1 MADEESVFGLNDA
14 TNNENS
20 QGQTYQKSSFWCCWR
35 KGNRVSQEAD
45 SLSIKVGGENHDKKT
60 KASET
65 NRIKSTK
72 YTVFTF
78 LPLNLIEQ
86 FRRIAN
92 FYFLCMTVISI
103 VIDSPVSPLTSLVP
117 LVFVISVTAAKQGY
131 ENYLRY
137 RADNMVN
144 YSLVTVLRAG
154 VEMDIRCQDIRQ
166 GDIVR
171 TARDCDMPCDM
182 VLLKS
187 SDENGRC
194 YVTTANLDG
203 ETNLKTMVVPKGLP
217 NLSEDKLHTLGRI
230 ECELPR
236 TDLYT
241 FNGRIELAEV
251 HHRHEITSLDGPGP
265 EHHVL
270 PLMAENL
277 LLRGSR
283 VKNTEWAIGCAVYI
297 GQNTKLALNSKMT
310 SNKMS
315 SSEGY
320 INKYLVFFLVLLIA
334 IVTVSFFMKRYND
347 RYHQEHN
354 FYLGEYL
361 ATYRVSQFLQ
371 DFFSFLIL
379 FNYLIPI
386 SLYVTIEMAKFL
398 GGFYLEWDH
407 ELFDEETD
415 QPCIVNT
422 SDINEE
428 LGQVS
433 LLFSD
438 KTGTLTKNVM
448 IFQQC
453 SINGRKYTQ
462 KGRRLQETGR
472 SYALKINECSRH
484 VYNFFEALAVCHT
497 VQVAGDYTNEVD
509 DPEADQGETED
520 DEDQNVV
527 EPNNNRAV
535 RNFSLISEELESS
548 VANESTLDV
557 TGLVQLKNLGPRSR
571 APVAIPS
578 LCDINSNDDVQGS
591 RSSPRPLS
599 ASQLREPRSNENV
612 AVRPASETVIR
623 RPSNSVFAGLPD
635 NRIHPI
641 SLQIPPFRR
650 SPSNASSNRSSRPQS
665 LVESIHSD
673 VEEPGLRNGST
684 NLFQNGSNGQLNA
697 SLQSMEL
704 KRAISAYEEKS
715 EMDRPVKTHRR
726 TQSHIPPGMNN
737 NKNNGILALDR
748 GSVRLRR
755 NRSSIRSTAR
765 EFYAAPS
772 YTTASL
778 LDRQESVMKHEEVV
792 SFIRKMDYQASSP
805 DEKALVEACARMGLV
820 FVGDDADVLHIK
832 LRESCVKRNVKS
844 VYGEVPK
851 EEVVK
856 YTRLGVLEFTSD
868 RKRMSVIVRDAQGQV
883 WLYTKGAESHV
894 LPLCTRTASG
904 LIISTQRHINEF
916 AKQGLRTLAVAR
928 RKLTQIEFAN
938 FRNELIQANNS
949 LTDRVTK
956 VEECQRKI
964 ETGLELLGATA
975 VEDAL
980 QDDVRDTLESLRKA
994 GIKVWVLT
1002 GDKVETALNIAL
1014 SCGHI
1019 PDNAYRY
1026 FVTDCTTMDQV
1037 QRHFDVFSF
1046 EMFRA
1051 PEREYALLIDGASLA
1066 IALKDL
1072 KEVFR
1077 DVSIKCRAVLCCR
1090 LSPLQKCEVVQLMK
1104 TVDSSPVTAAIGDG
1118 ANDVSMIQEA
1128 HVGLGIV
1135 GKEGRQA
1142 ARCADYAFAKFC
1154 MVKKLLLVHGHYF
1167 STRLAI
1173 LVLYFFYKN
1182 LIFMGIQFF
1191 FQIHSMFSSQ
1201 SVYDSVFLTLYNV
1214 FYTSLPVLLLS
1225 LTEKPYKEETL
1236 MKEPSLYQKVAGN
1249 KQYAWK
1255 YFLGWMFLAV
1265 YHSSIVYVF
1274 CWVIWG
1280 NNPAIYAWW
1289 PSTANFACFGTIM
1302 IHNVVVLA
1310 NLKLLLE
1317 AIYRSYIFIATILL
1331 SIFGFMG
1338 TTFIYNL
1345 FNLIFVPL
1353 SRLASC
1359 VTSVDPL
1366 PSTHSVNRPHHNNS
1380 LGFTSS
1386 NYDGDML
1393 QVYNNLLS
1401 SMTFWGLSLL
1411 ILVAAFIPDFTM
1423 FAGRAI
1429 DIKIGHIFPGG
1440 AKYRQT
1446 FFQRRTGNNVEST
1459 YL

>member
-1 MADEESVFGLNDA
+1 MVQLLDDNADADLNEPNVA
-14 TNNENS
+14 
-20 QGQTYQKSSFWCCWR
+20 QGETYRSSFWCWG

-45 SLSIKVGGENHDKKT
+45 SLSIKVGGENHDKKP
-60 KASET
+60 KAHET

-72 YTVFTF
+72 YTLLTF
-78 LPLNLIEQ
+78 LPLNLAEQ
-86 FRRIAN
+86 FRRVAN
-92 FYFLCMTVISI
+92 FYFLCMTIISI
-103 VIDSPVSPLTSLVP
+103 VIDSPVSPLTSLAP
-117 LVFVISVTAAKQGY
+117 LVFVIAVTATKQGY

-144 YSLVTVLRAG
+144 YSLVTVFRSGTEL
-154 VEMDIRCQDIRQ
+154 DIRCQDIRH

-171 TARDCDMPCDM
+171 TSRDCDIPCDL

-187 SDENGRC
+187 SDENRKC

-203 ETNLKTMVVPKGLP
+203 ETNLKTMSVPKGVPDVPL
-217 NLSEDKLHTLGRI
+217 DKLHTLGRI
-230 ECELPR
+230 ECELPK
-236 TDLYT
+236 TDLYS

-251 HHRHEITSLDGPGP
+251 HQRSSELTSIDGGGID
-265 EHHVL
+265 HSVL

-283 VKNTEWAIGCAVYI
+283 LRNTEWAIGCAVYI
-297 GQNTKLALNSKMT
+297 GQKTKLALNSKMT
-310 SNKMS
+310 NVKMS
-315 SSEGY
+315 SSESY
-320 INKYLVFFLVLLIA
+320 INKFLVFFLVLLVA
-334 IVTVSFFMKRYND
+334 IVMVSFFMKRDTD
-347 RYHQEHN
+347 RNQRQHN
-354 FYLGEYL
+354 QYLGEYL
-361 ATYRVSQFLQ
+361 ATYQVSQFLQ

-407 ELFDEETD
+407 ELYDEETD

-453 SINGRKYTQ
+453 SINGKMYSQ
-462 KGRRLQETGR
+462 EGRRLQEVGR
-472 SYALKINECSRH
+472 NHALKINQCSRQ

-497 VQVAGDYTNEVD
+497 VQVAGDYTNEKD
-509 DPEADQGETED
+509 DPEADKDTE
-520 DEDQNVV
+520 EDQDQLE
-527 EPNNNRAV
+527 EPNNNRTG
-535 RNFSLISEELESS
+535 RIFSHISEEIEASLPVEQLSDETDFIQLRLLPARTRSPIAPVESAPS
-548 VANESTLDV
+548 NY
-557 TGLVQLKNLGPRSR
+557 QLK
-571 APVAIPS
+571 APVQGELLRTADSLRPS
-578 LCDINSNDDVQGS
+578 
-591 RSSPRPLS
+591 
-599 ASQLREPRSNENV
+599 
-612 AVRPASETVIR
+612 SETINR
-623 RPSNSVFAGLPD
+623 RSGGSIFSPGD
-635 NRIHPI
+635 NRVHPI

-650 SPSNASSNRSSRPQS
+650 SPSSASNRSSRPQS
-665 LVESIHSD
+665 LVESTSTSGEHT
-673 VEEPGLRNGST
+673 EQRNC
-684 NLFQNGSNGQLNA
+684 FQNGSSGHLNS

-715 EMDRPVKTHRR
+715 ELDKPLKTHRR
-726 TQSHIPPGMNN
+726 TQSHIPPGMA
-737 NKNNGILALDR
+737 NKPDR
-748 GSVRLRR
+748 DFRLGRGDVMLRR
-755 NRSSIRSTAR
+755 NRSSVRSTR
-765 EFYAAPS
+765 EYYAAPS
-772 YTTASL
+772 YTEASL
-778 LDRQESVMKHEEVV
+778 LERQESVVKQKEVL

-805 DEKALVEACARMGLV
+805 DEKALVEACAMMGLV
-820 FVGDDADVLHIK
+820 YVGDDAEVINIK

-844 VYGEVPK
+844 VYGEAPK
-851 EEVVK
+851 EELVR
-856 YTRLGVLEFTSD
+856 YQRLGVLEFTSD
-868 RKRMSVIVRDAQGQV
+868 RKRMSVIVRDVQSQI

-894 LPLCTRTASG
+894 LPLCTRTPSG

-928 RKLTQIEFAN
+928 RRLTQLEYSN
-938 FRNELIQANNS
+938 YRNELIHAANS
-949 LTDRVTK
+949 LTDRLSK

-980 QDDVRDTLESLRKA
+980 QDDIRDTLESLRKA
-994 GIKVWVLT
+994 GVKVWVLT

-1019 PDNAYRY
+1019 PESAFRY
-1026 FVTDCTTMDQV
+1026 FVTECTTTEQV
-1037 QRHFDVFSF
+1037 QQHFDVFSF

-1051 PEREYALLIDGASLA
+1051 PEREYALLIDGSSLA
-1066 IALKDL
+1066 IALRDM

-1104 TVDSSPVTAAIGDG
+1104 TVDSAPVTAAIGDG

-1128 HVGLGIV
+1128 HVGVGIV

-1142 ARCADYAFAKFC
+1142 ARCADYALAKFC
-1154 MVKKLLLVHGHYF
+1154 MIKKLLLVHGHFF
-1167 STRLAI
+1167 STRLAV

-1182 LIFMGIQFF
+1182 MIFMGIQFY

-1201 SVYDSVFLTLYNV
+1201 SVYDSVFLMLYNV
-1214 FYTSLPVLLLS
+1214 LYTSLPVLVLA
-1225 LTEKPYKEETL
+1225 LTEKPYTEEVL
-1236 MKEPSLYQKVAGN
+1236 MKEPSLYQRVAGN

-1255 YFLGWMFLAV
+1255 YFIGWMLLAV
-1265 YHSSIVYVF
+1265 YHSLIIYFF
-1274 CWVIWG
+1274 CWTIWG
-1280 NNPAIYAWW
+1280 NNSAIYAWW

-1317 AIYRSYIFIATILL
+1317 AIYRSYAFIATIML

-1345 FNLIFVPL
+1345 LNV
-1353 SRLASC
+1353 S
-1359 VTSVDPL
+1359 
-1366 PSTHSVNRPHHNNS
+1366 
-1380 LGFTSS
+1380 
-1386 NYDGDML
+1386 YDGDML

-1401 SMTFWGLSLL
+1401 SMTFWLLCLL
-1411 ILVAAFIPDFTM
+1411 ILVAAFIPDFTL
-1423 FAGRAI
+1423 FAGRSLGV
-1429 DIKIGHIFPGG
+1429 KIGHIFPGG
-1440 AKYRQT
+1440 AKYRKAL
-1446 FFQRRTGNNVEST
+1446 FQRRNRGVTST

>member
-1 MADEESVFGLNDA
+1 METPNEEDVGLSGQLNQ
-14 TNNENS
+14 
-20 QGQTYQKSSFWCCWR
+20 QGQTYRRSFWCWGQ
-35 KGNRVSQEAD
+35 GNRVSQEAD
-45 SLSIKVGGENHDKKT
+45 SLSIKVGGENHDKKP
-60 KASET
+60 KAHET

-72 YTVFTF
+72 YTLLTF
-78 LPLNLIEQ
+78 LPLNLAEQ

-92 FYFLCMTVISI
+92 FYFLCMTIISI

-117 LVFVISVTAAKQGY
+117 LVFVIAVTATKQGY

-144 YSLVTVLRAG
+144 YSLVTVIRAG
-154 VEMDIRCQDIRQ
+154 IEMDIRCQDIRQ

-171 TARDCDMPCDM
+171 TARDCDLPCDL

-187 SDENGRC
+187 SDENGKC
-194 YVTTANLDG
+194 FVTTANLDG
-203 ETNLKTMVVPKGLP
+203 ETNLKTMSVPKGIP
-217 NLSEDKLHTLGRI
+217 VVSADKLHTLGRI
-230 ECELPR
+230 ECELPK

-241 FNGRIELAEV
+241 FNGRIELAEQY
-251 HHRHEITSLDGPGP
+251 HRHQEITCVDGAATD
-265 EHHVL
+265 HHVL

-283 VKNTEWAIGCAVYI
+283 VKNTEWALGCAVYI

-320 INKYLVFFLVLLIA
+320 VNKYLVFFLVLLVS
-334 IVTVSFFMKRYND
+334 IVTISFFMKRYND
-347 RYHQEHN
+347 RFHTGHN
-354 FYLGEYL
+354 FYLGEFSQRYKV
-361 ATYRVSQFLQ
+361 AQFLQ

-398 GGFYLEWDH
+398 GGFYLEWDL
-407 ELFDEETD
+407 ELYDEETD

-433 LLFSD
+433 ILFSD
-438 KTGTLTKNVM
+438 KTGTLTKNIM

-453 SINGRKYTQ
+453 SINGKMYSQ
-462 KGRRLQETGR
+462 QGRRLKEVGR
-472 SYALKINECSRH
+472 NYALKINECSRH

-497 VQVAGDYTNEVD
+497 VQVVGDYTNEAD
-509 DPEADQGETED
+509 DPEAGAETEGE
-520 DEDQNVV
+520 DEPAE
-527 EPNNNRAV
+527 EPNNNRTA
-535 RNFSLISEELESS
+535 RNFSLITEESEASLPNDSI
-548 VANESTLDV
+548 LDEPDFI
-557 TGLVQLKNLGPRSR
+557 QLKTLPPRSR
-571 APVAIPS
+571 APVVAPIQEASPETKKGDLLNPLLHNQQRMS
-578 LCDINSNDDVQGS
+578 FTELPIN
-591 RSSPRPLS
+591 
-599 ASQLREPRSNENV
+599 QLRDPNDTD
-612 AVRPASETVIR
+612 ATPRPASETVIR
-623 RPSNSVFAGLPD
+623 RSGSIFGASD
-635 NRIHPI
+635 NRVHPI

-650 SPSNASSNRSSRPQS
+650 SPSNASQRSSRPHS
-665 LVESIHSD
+665 LVESTTS
-673 VEEPGLRNGST
+673 EEHPELSREGS
-684 NLFQNGSNGQLNA
+684 LFQNGSNGALHHGA
-697 SLQSMEL
+697 SMQSMEL

-715 EMDRPVKTHRR
+715 ETDRPVKTHRR
-726 TQSHIPPGMNN
+726 TQSHIPPGMQ
-737 NKNNGILALDR
+737 NKPNGVMGLDR
-748 GSVRLRR
+748 DSVRLRR

-765 EFYAAPS
+765 EYYAAPS
-772 YTTASL
+772 YTASSL
-778 LDRQESVMKHEEVV
+778 VERQESVMKQEEVI

-820 FVGDDADVLHIK
+820 YVGDEAEVLSIK

-844 VYGEVPK
+844 VYGEIPK

-856 YTRLGVLEFTSD
+856 YQRLGVLEFTSD
-868 RKRMSVIVRDAQGQV
+868 RKRMSVIVRDAQGQI

-894 LPLCTRTASG
+894 LPLCTRTSSG
-904 LIISTQRHINEF
+904 LVISTQRHINEF

-928 RKLTQIEFAN
+928 RRLTQLEYNN
-938 FRNELIQANNS
+938 FSNELIRANNS
-949 LTDRVTK
+949 LTDRATK

-1002 GDKVETALNIAL
+1002 GDKVETALNIAH

-1019 PDNAYRY
+1019 PEDAFRY
-1026 FVTDCTTMDQV
+1026 FITECTTVDQV
-1037 QRHFDVFSF
+1037 QQHFDVFSF
-1046 EMFRA
+1046 EMYRN
-1051 PEREYALLIDGASLA
+1051 PTREFALLIDGASLA
-1066 IALKDL
+1066 IALQHL

-1104 TVDSSPVTAAIGDG
+1104 TVESNPVTAAIGDG

-1214 FYTSLPVLLLS
+1214 LYTSLPVLVMS

-1236 MKEPSLYQKVAGN
+1236 MKNPSLYQRVAGN

-1255 YFLGWMFLAV
+1255 YFIGWMMLAV
-1265 YHSSIVYVF
+1265 YHSTIVYTF
-1274 CWVIWG
+1274 CWAIWG

-1289 PSTANFACFGTIM
+1289 PSTVNFACFGTIM

-1317 AIYRSYIFIATILL
+1317 AIYKSYIFIATILL

-1345 FNLIFVPL
+1345 FN
-1353 SRLASC
+1353 
-1359 VTSVDPL
+1359 VT
-1366 PSTHSVNRPHHNNS
+1366 
-1380 LGFTSS
+1380 
-1386 NYDGDML
+1386 YDGDML
-1393 QVYNNLLS
+1393 HVYNNLLS
-1401 SMTFWGLSLL
+1401 SMTFWVLSLL

-1440 AKYRQT
+1440 AKYRSA
-1446 FFQRRTGNNVEST
+1446 FFQRRNRDVVEST
-1459 YL
+1459 DL

>member
-1 MADEESVFGLNDA
+1 MDRSSLTEGDELGLNELQA
-14 TNNENS
+14 PV
-20 QGQTYQKSSFWCCWR
+20 QGETYRRSFWCWG

-45 SLSIKVGGENHDKKT
+45 SLSIKVGGENHDKKP
-60 KASET
+60 KRHET

-72 YTVFTF
+72 YTLLTF
-78 LPLNLIEQ
+78 LPLNLAEQ
-86 FRRIAN
+86 FRRVAN
-92 FYFLCMTVISI
+92 FYFLCMTIISI
-103 VIDSPVSPLTSLVP
+103 VIDSPVSPLTSLIP

-137 RADNMVN
+137 RADNVVN
-144 YSLVTVLRAG
+144 YSLVTVVRNG
-154 VEMDIRCQDIRQ
+154 VEADIRSQDIRQ
-166 GDIVR
+166 GDIVL
-171 TARDCDMPCDM
+171 TARDCDIPCDL

-187 SDENGRC
+187 SDESGKC
-194 YVTTANLDG
+194 FVTTANLDG
-203 ETNLKTMVVPKGLP
+203 ETNLKTMSVPKGIPDLP
-217 NLSEDKLHTLGRI
+217 VDKLHTLGRI
-230 ECELPR
+230 ECELPK

-241 FNGRIELAEV
+241 FNGRIELAEM
-251 HHRHEITSLDGPGP
+251 HHQQHDVTVIDGV
-265 EHHVL
+265 ETEFHVL

-283 VKNTEWAIGCAVYI
+283 LKNTEWAIGCAVYT

-315 SSEGY
+315 SSEGF
-320 INKYLVFFLVLLIA
+320 INRYLVFFLVLLVA

-347 RYHQEHN
+347 RYHDEHN
-354 FYLGEYL
+354 RYLGEHL
-361 ATYRVSQFLQ
+361 QTYQVSQFLQ
-371 DFFSFLIL
+371 DFFSSLIL

-398 GGFYLEWDH
+398 GGFYLEWD
-407 ELFDEETD
+407 FDMYDEETD

-438 KTGTLTKNVM
+438 KTGTLTKNIM

-453 SINGRKYTQ
+453 SINGKMYGQ
-462 KGRRLQETGR
+462 KGRRLQEVGR
-472 SYALKINECSRH
+472 TYALKINECSRH

-497 VQVAGDYTNEVD
+497 VQVAGDYTNEAD
-509 DPEADQGETED
+509 DPEADKDDSEEGEHQE
-520 DEDQNVV
+520 
-527 EPNNNRAV
+527 EPNNNRSV
-535 RNFSLISEELESS
+535 RNFSHISEEIENSLNSR
-548 VANESTLDV
+548 STLDETDFIQLKHLAPRNRSPVVAV
-557 TGLVQLKNLGPRSR
+557 TGTHEETEFRPTSDPIVRRSG
-571 APVAIPS
+571 S
-578 LCDINSNDDVQGS
+578 LFTGQ
-591 RSSPRPLS
+591 
-599 ASQLREPRSNENV
+599 
-612 AVRPASETVIR
+612 
-623 RPSNSVFAGLPD
+623 D
-635 NRIHPI
+635 NRIHPA
-641 SLQIPPFRR
+641 SLQIPPFGR
-650 SPSNASSNRSSRPQS
+650 SISNSSSRRSSRPQS
-665 LVESIHSD
+665 LVESVTSD
-673 VEEPGLRNGST
+673 ERVDGASVL
-684 NLFQNGSNGQLNA
+684 QNASNGHLNS

-704 KRAISAYEEKS
+704 KRAVSAYEEKS
-715 EMDRPVKTHRR
+715 VTDGVIKTHRR
-726 TQSHIPPGMNN
+726 TQSHIPPGMTNRAA
-737 NKNNGILALDR
+737 NGAIGTGR
-748 GSVRLRR
+748 GSIALRR
-755 NRSSIRSTAR
+755 DRPSIRSTAR
-765 EFYAAPS
+765 EYYAAPS
-772 YTTASL
+772 YTEASL
-778 LDRQESVMKHEEVV
+778 VERQQSVMKQQEVL

-805 DEKALVEACARMGLV
+805 DEKALVEACAKMGLV
-820 FVGDDADVLHIK
+820 FVGDDSEVLSIK

-851 EEVVK
+851 EDLVK
-856 YTRLGVLEFTSD
+856 YQRLGVLEFTSD
-868 RKRMSVIVRDAQGQV
+868 RKRMSVIVRDSQGQI

-894 LPLCTRTASG
+894 LPLCTKTSSA
-904 LIISTQRHINEF
+904 LVASTQKHINEF

-928 RKLTQIEFAN
+928 RRLTQLEFAN
-938 FRNELIQANNS
+938 YRNELIQAGNS
-949 LTDRVTK
+949 LTDRVAK

-964 ETGLELLGATA
+964 EMGLELLGATA

-994 GIKVWVLT
+994 GVKVWVLT

-1019 PDNAYRY
+1019 PDNAFRY
-1026 FVTDCTTMDQV
+1026 FVTECTTVDEV
-1037 QRHFDVFSF
+1037 QQHFDVFSF

-1051 PEREYALLIDGASLA
+1051 PNREYALLIDGASLA
-1066 IALKDL
+1066 IALEHL

-1104 TVDSSPVTAAIGDG
+1104 TVDSAPVTAAIGDG
-1118 ANDVSMIQEA
+1118 ANDVSMILEA
-1128 HVGLGIV
+1128 HVGIGIV

-1142 ARCADYAFAKFC
+1142 ARCADYALAKFC
-1154 MVKKLLLVHGHYF
+1154 MIKKLFLVHGHFF
-1167 STRLAI
+1167 STRLSI

-1201 SVYDSVFLTLYNV
+1201 SVYDSVFLTLYN
-1214 FYTSLPVLLLS
+1214 FLYTSLPVLVLS
-1225 LTEKPYKEETL
+1225 LTEKPFKEEIL
-1236 MKEPSLYQKVAGN
+1236 MKEPSLYQRVAGN

-1255 YFLGWMFLAV
+1255 YFIGWMFLAL
-1265 YHSSIVYVF
+1265 YHSTVIYVF
-1274 CWVIWG
+1274 CWAIWG

-1289 PSTANFACFGTIM
+1289 PATANFACFGTIA

-1317 AIYRSYIFIATILL
+1317 AIYKSYIFIASIWL

-1345 FNLIFVPL
+1345 FNI
-1353 SRLASC
+1353 
-1359 VTSVDPL
+1359 
-1366 PSTHSVNRPHHNNS
+1366 
-1380 LGFTSS
+1380 

-1401 SMTFWGLSLL
+1401 SMTFWVLSLL
-1411 ILVAAFIPDFTM
+1411 ILVAAFVPDFTM

-1429 DIKIGHIFPGG
+1429 GIKIGHIFPGG
-1440 AKYRQT
+1440 AKYRST
-1446 FFQRRTGNNVEST
+1446 FFQRRNRGVEST

>member
-1 MADEESVFGLNDA
+1 
-14 TNNENS
+14 
-20 QGQTYQKSSFWCCWR
+20 Q
-35 KGNRVSQEAD
+35 GNRVSQEPD
-45 SLSIKVGGENHDKKT
+45 SLSIKVGGENHDKKP
-60 KASET
+60 KRHET

-72 YTVFTF
+72 YTLLTF
-78 LPLNLIEQ
+78 LPLNLAEQ

-92 FYFLCMTVISI
+92 FYFLCMTIISI

-117 LVFVISVTAAKQGY
+117 LVFVISVTATKQAY
-131 ENYLRY
+131 ETYLRY

-144 YSLVTVLRAG
+144 YSLVTVIRNG

-171 TARDCDMPCDM
+171 TSRDCDIPCDL

-187 SDENGRC
+187 SDENGKC
-194 YVTTANLDG
+194 FVTTANLDG
-203 ETNLKTMVVPKGLP
+203 ETNLKTMMVPKGMP
-217 NLSEDKLHTLGRI
+217 DLSEDKLHTLGRI

-241 FNGRIELAEV
+241 FNGRLELTEM
-251 HHRHEITSLDGPGP
+251 TSVDGVGADN
-265 EHHVL
+265 HML

-283 VKNTEWAIGCAVYI
+283 VKNTEWAIGCAVYT
-297 GQNTKLALNSKMT
+297 GQNTKLALNSKMV

-334 IVTVSFFMKRYND
+334 IVVVSFFMKRYND
-347 RYHQEHN
+347 RYNQGHN
-354 FYLGEYL
+354 FYLGEYM

-398 GGFYLEWDH
+398 GGFYLEWDL
-407 ELFDEETD
+407 ELYDEETD

-453 SINGRKYTQ
+453 SINGKKYSQ

-472 SYALKINECSRH
+472 RYALKINECSRH

-497 VQVAGDYTNEVD
+497 VQVAGDYTNEAD
-509 DPEADQGETED
+509 DPEAGDREED
-520 DEDQNVV
+520 SEDEGQSP
-527 EPNNNRAV
+527 EPNNNRPT
-535 RNFSLISEELESS
+535 RNFSNISEEIETVASNMSVKENRYSAEQQWSDEQTSQFRERSGSGSLRPSS
-548 VANESTLDV
+548 DTVV
-557 TGLVQLKNLGPRSR
+557 RRSGNFFADNR
-571 APVAIPS
+571 VH
-578 LCDINSNDDVQGS
+578 
-591 RSSPRPLS
+591 
-599 ASQLREPRSNENV
+599 
-612 AVRPASETVIR
+612 PAS
-623 RPSNSVFAGLPD
+623 L
-635 NRIHPI
+635 H
-641 SLQIPPFRR
+641 IPPFKRT
-650 SPSNASSNRSSRPQS
+650 PSSLSSRSSRPQS
-665 LVESIHSD
+665 LIESPTS
-673 VEEPGLRNGST
+673 EEQLARSGEGS
-684 NLFQNGSNGQLNA
+684 LFQNSSNGHLDGL
-697 SLQSMEL
+697 LQSIEL
-704 KRAISAYEEKS
+704 KRASSAYEEKPVT
-715 EMDRPVKTHRR
+715 EPVVKTHRR
-726 TQSHIPPGMNN
+726 TH
-737 NKNNGILALDR
+737 
-748 GSVRLRR
+748 
-755 NRSSIRSTAR
+755 SIRSTAR
-765 EFYAAPS
+765 ESYAAEL
-772 YTTASL
+772 YTEASL
-778 LDRQESVMKHEEVV
+778 VERQESVMKHEEVLT
-792 SFIRKMDYQASSP
+792 FIQKMDYQASSP
-805 DEKALVEACARMGLV
+805 DEKALVEACAKMGLV

-844 VYGEVPK
+844 VYGEVPR

-856 YTRLGVLEFTSD
+856 YQRLAVLEFTSD
-868 RKRMSVIVRDAQGQV
+868 RKRMSVIIKDAQGQIWV
-883 WLYTKGAESHV
+883 YTKGAESHV
-894 LPLCTRTASG
+894 LPLCTKTSSG
-904 LIISTQRHINEF
+904 LVISTQRHINEF

-928 RKLTQIEFAN
+928 RRLTQVEYSN

-949 LTDRVTK
+949 LTDRVAR

-980 QDDVRDTLESLRKA
+980 QDDIRDTLESLRKA

-1019 PDNAYRY
+1019 PEDAFRY
-1026 FVTDCTTMDQV
+1026 FITDCTTVDQV
-1037 QRHFDVFSF
+1037 QQHFDVFAF

-1051 PEREYALLIDGASLA
+1051 PEREYTLLIDGASLA

-1072 KEVFR
+1072 REVFR
-1077 DVSIKCRAVLCCR
+1077 DLSIKCRAVLCCR

-1104 TVDSSPVTAAIGDG
+1104 TVESNPVTAAIGDG

-1191 FQIHSMFSSQ
+1191 FQVDSMFSSQ
-1201 SVYDSVFLTLYNV
+1201 SVYDSIFLTLYNV
-1214 FYTSLPVLLLS
+1214 LYTSLPIFVLS
-1225 LTEKPYKEETL
+1225 LTEKPYREQTL
-1236 MKEPSLYQKVAGN
+1236 MREPSLYQKVAGN

-1255 YFLGWMFLAV
+1255 YFIGWMFLAL
-1265 YHSSIVYVF
+1265 YHSLVIYLFS
-1274 CWVIWG
+1274 WAIWG
-1280 NNPAIYAWW
+1280 NNPVIYAWF
-1289 PSTANFACFGTIM
+1289 PETVNFACFGTM
-1302 IHNVVVLA
+1302 AIHNVVVVA

-1317 AIYRSYIFIATILL
+1317 AMNKSMIFIASIWL

-1345 FNLIFVPL
+1345 FNL
-1353 SRLASC
+1353 
-1359 VTSVDPL
+1359 
-1366 PSTHSVNRPHHNNS
+1366 
-1380 LGFTSS
+1380 

-1401 SMTFWGLSLL
+1401 SFTFWVLCFL
-1411 ILVAAFIPDFTM
+1411 ILVAALVPDFTV
-1423 FAGRAI
+1423 FAAKAI
-1429 DIKIGHIFPGG
+1429 NIKVGHIFPGG
-1440 AKYRQT
+1440 AKFRNA
-1446 FFQRRTGNNVEST
+1446 FFLRRKRTLEST

>member
-1 MADEESVFGLNDA
+1 MTGPRADDELGLNEL
-14 TNNENS
+14 NEEE
-20 QGQTYQKSSFWCCWR
+20 QIYRKKSSWWCWR
-35 KGNRVSQEAD
+35 KGNRVSQEPD
-45 SLSIKVGGENHDKKT
+45 SLSIKVGGENHDKKP
-60 KASET
+60 KRHET

-72 YTVFTF
+72 YTLLTF
-78 LPLNLIEQ
+78 LPLNLAEQ

-92 FYFLCMTVISI
+92 FYFLCMTIISI

-117 LVFVISVTAAKQGY
+117 LVFVISVTATKQAY
-131 ENYLRY
+131 ETYLRY

-144 YSLVTVLRAG
+144 YSLVTVIRNG
-154 VEMDIRCQDIRQ
+154 VEQDIRCQDIRQ

-171 TARDCDMPCDM
+171 TSRDCDIPCDL

-187 SDENGRC
+187 SDENGKC
-194 YVTTANLDG
+194 FVTTANLDG
-203 ETNLKTMVVPKGLP
+203 ETNLKTMMVPKGMP
-217 NLSEDKLHTLGRI
+217 ELSEDKLHTLGRI

-241 FNGRIELAEV
+241 FNGRLELAEV
-251 HHRHEITSLDGPGP
+251 HQRHEMTSVDGFGADN
-265 EHHVL
+265 HML

-283 VKNTEWAIGCAVYI
+283 VKNTEWAIGCAVYT
-297 GQNTKLALNSKMT
+297 GQNTKLALNSKMV

-315 SSEGY
+315 SSEGF

-334 IVTVSFFMKRYND
+334 IVVVSFFMKRFND
-347 RYHQEHN
+347 RYNKGHN
-354 FYLGEYL
+354 FYLGEYM

-398 GGFYLEWDH
+398 GGFYLEWDL
-407 ELFDEETD
+407 ELYDEETD

-438 KTGTLTKNVM
+438 KTGTLTKNIM
-448 IFQQC
+448 IFQKC
-453 SINGRKYTQ
+453 SINGKMYCQ
-462 KGRRLQETGR
+462 NGRRLQEAGR
-472 SYALKINECSRH
+472 RYALKINECSRH

-497 VQVAGDYTNEVD
+497 VQVAGDYTNEAD
-509 DPEADQGETED
+509 DPEADDREED
-520 DEDQNVV
+520 SEDEDHSP
-527 EPNNNRAV
+527 EPNNNRPT
-535 RNFSLISEELESS
+535 RNFSNISEEVETIASNDS
-548 VANESTLDV
+548 VLDEPDFI
-557 TGLVQLKNLGPRSR
+557 QLKELAPRSR
-571 APVAIPS
+571 APVVVS
-578 LCDINSNDDVQGS
+578 VKNEN
-591 RSSPRPLS
+591 RHS
-599 ASQLREPRSNENV
+599 AEQQQQWSDEQTSQLRERSGSGSLRPSSDTV
-612 AVRPASETVIR
+612 VRRSSNIFVDNRVHPAS
-623 RPSNSVFAGLPD
+623 L
-635 NRIHPI
+635 H
-641 SLQIPPFRR
+641 IPPFRR
-650 SPSNASSNRSSRPQS
+650 TPSSLSSRSSRPQS
-665 LVESIHSD
+665 LIESPTS
-673 VEEPGLRNGST
+673 EEQLARSGEGS
-684 NLFQNGSNGQLNA
+684 LFQNSSNGHLDGL
-697 SLQSMEL
+697 LQSMEL
-704 KRAISAYEEKS
+704 KRAISAYEEKPVT
-715 EMDRPVKTHRR
+715 EPVVKTHRR
-726 TQSHIPPGMNN
+726 TQSHIPPSVVS
-737 NKNNGILALDR
+737 KANGDVADR
-748 GSVRLRR
+748 GSVMLRR

-765 EFYAAPS
+765 ESYAAEM
-772 YTTASL
+772 YTEASL
-778 LDRQESVMKHEEVV
+778 VQRQESVMKHEEVLT
-792 SFIRKMDYQASSP
+792 FIRKMDYQASSP
-805 DEKALVEACARMGLV
+805 DEKALVEACAKMGLV

-844 VYGEVPK
+844 VYGEVPR

-856 YTRLGVLEFTSD
+856 YQRLAVLEFTSD
-868 RKRMSVIVRDAQGQV
+868 RKRMSVIIKDAQGQIWV
-883 WLYTKGAESHV
+883 YTKGAESHV
-894 LPLCTRTASG
+894 LPLCTKTASG
-904 LIISTQRHINEF
+904 LVISTQRHINEF

-928 RKLTQIEFAN
+928 RRLTQVEYSN

-949 LTDRVTK
+949 LTDRVSK

-980 QDDVRDTLESLRKA
+980 QDDIRDTLESLRKA

-1019 PDNAYRY
+1019 PEDAYRY
-1026 FVTDCTTMDQV
+1026 FITDCTTVDEV
-1037 QRHFDVFSF
+1037 QQHFDVFAF

-1051 PEREYALLIDGASLA
+1051 PEREYTLLIDGASLA

-1072 KEVFR
+1072 REVFR

-1104 TVDSSPVTAAIGDG
+1104 TVASNPVTAAIGDG

-1191 FQIHSMFSSQ
+1191 FQVDSLFSSQ

-1214 FYTSLPVLLLS
+1214 LYTSLPIFVLS
-1225 LTEKPYKEETL
+1225 LTEKPYREQTL

-1255 YFLGWMFLAV
+1255 YFIGWMFLAL
-1265 YHSSIVYVF
+1265 YHSLVIYLFS
-1274 CWVIWG
+1274 WAIWG
-1280 NNPAIYAWW
+1280 NNPVIYAWW
-1289 PSTANFACFGTIM
+1289 PQTVNFACFGTM
-1302 IHNVVVLA
+1302 AIHNVVVVA

-1317 AIYRSYIFIATILL
+1317 AMNKSFIFIASIWL

-1345 FNLIFVPL
+1345 FNF
-1353 SRLASC
+1353 
-1359 VTSVDPL
+1359 
-1366 PSTHSVNRPHHNNS
+1366 
-1380 LGFTSS
+1380 

-1401 SMTFWGLSLL
+1401 SFTFWVLCLL
-1411 ILVAAFIPDFTM
+1411 ILVAALVPDFTI
-1423 FAGRAI
+1423 FAAKAI
-1429 DIKIGHIFPGG
+1429 NITVGHIFPGG
-1440 AKYRQT
+1440 AKFRNA
-1446 FFQRRTGNNVEST
+1446 FFLRRKRTVEST
-1459 YL
+1459 DL

>member
-1 MADEESVFGLNDA
+1 M
-14 TNNENS
+14 
-20 QGQTYQKSSFWCCWR
+20 
-35 KGNRVSQEAD
+35 GNRVSQEPD
-45 SLSIKVGGENHDKKT
+45 SLSIKVGGENHDKKP
-60 KASET
+60 KRHET

-72 YTVFTF
+72 YTLLTF
-78 LPLNLIEQ
+78 LPLNLAEQ

-117 LVFVISVTAAKQGY
+117 LVFVISVTATKQAY
-131 ENYLRY
+131 ETYLRY

-144 YSLVTVLRAG
+144 YSLVTVIRNG
-154 VEMDIRCQDIRQ
+154 IEMDIRCQDIRQ

-171 TARDCDMPCDM
+171 ISRDCDIPCDL

-187 SDENGRC
+187 SDENGKC
-194 YVTTANLDG
+194 FVTTANLDG
-203 ETNLKTMVVPKGLP
+203 ETNLKSMMVPKELP
-217 NLSEDKLHTLGRI
+217 ELPVDKLHTLGRI

-241 FNGRIELAEV
+241 FNGRLELAEIY
-251 HHRHEITSLDGPGP
+251 HRHEITTIDGGLGM

-283 VKNTEWAIGCAVYI
+283 VKNTEWAVGCAIYT

-334 IVTVSFFMKRYND
+334 IVVVSFFMKRYND
-347 RYHQEHN
+347 RYNDGHN
-354 FYLGEYL
+354 FYLGEYT
-361 ATYRVSQFLQ
+361 ANYRVSQFLQ

-398 GGFYLEWDH
+398 GGFYLEWDL
-407 ELFDEETD
+407 ELYDEETD

-448 IFQQC
+448 IFQNC
-453 SINGRKYTQ
+453 SINGKVYNQ
-462 KGRRLQETGR
+462 KGRRLQEVGR
-472 SYALKINECSRH
+472 RYALKINECSRH

-497 VQVAGDYTNEVD
+497 VQVVGDYTNEAD
-509 DPEADQGETED
+509 DPEAAEQEQDSED
-520 DEDQNVV
+520 EGPSP
-527 EPNNNRAV
+527 EMNNNRSR
-535 RNFSLISEELESS
+535 RNFSHISEELETVASNDS
-548 VANESTLDV
+548 VLDEPDFI
-557 TGLVQLKNLGPRSR
+557 QLQELSPRSR
-571 APVAIPS
+571 APVTFSVHQDKRYSAEHEPS
-578 LCDINSNDDVQGS
+578 VVAETSDDQTSQMRERSGS
-591 RSSPRPLS
+591 GSLRP
-599 ASQLREPRSNENV
+599 V
-612 AVRPASETVIR
+612 SESVVR
-623 RPSNSVFAGLPD
+623 RPSSIFTD
-635 NRIHPI
+635 NRVHPV

-650 SPSNASSNRSSRPQS
+650 VPSSLSSRSSRPQS
-665 LVESIHSD
+665 LIESPTS
-673 VEEPGLRNGST
+673 EEQLGQTGDGS
-684 NLFQNGSNGQLNA
+684 LFQNSSNGHLDGL
-697 SLQSMEL
+697 LQSIEL
-704 KRAISAYEEKS
+704 KRAISAYEEKPIT
-715 EMDRPVKTHRR
+715 ERVVKTHRR
-726 TQSHIPPGMNN
+726 TQSHIPPGVV
-737 NKNNGILALDR
+737 NKTNGDR
-748 GSVRLRR
+748 TDRDSVMLRR

-765 EFYAAPS
+765 EYYAAES
-772 YTTASL
+772 FTEASL
-778 LDRQESVMKHEEVV
+778 IQRQESVMKQEEVL
-792 SFIRKMDYQASSP
+792 SFIRNMDYQASSP
-805 DEKALVEACARMGLV
+805 DEKALVEACAKMGLV
-820 FVGDDADVLHIK
+820 FVGDDAEVLHIK

-844 VYGEVPK
+844 VYGEVPR
-851 EEVVK
+851 EELVK
-856 YTRLGVLEFTSD
+856 YQRLAVLEFTSD
-868 RKRMSVIVRDAQGQV
+868 RKRMSVIIKDAQGQIWV
-883 WLYTKGAESHV
+883 YTKGAESHV
-894 LPLCTRTASG
+894 LPLCTKTPSG
-904 LIISTQRHINEF
+904 LVISTQRHINEF

-928 RKLTQIEFAN
+928 RKLTQVEYSN

-949 LTDRVTK
+949 LTDRVAK

-980 QDDVRDTLESLRKA
+980 QDNVRDTLESLRMA

-1002 GDKVETALNIAL
+1002 GDKIETALNIAL

-1019 PDNAYRY
+1019 PEDAYRY
-1026 FVTDCTTMDQV
+1026 FITECTTVEQL
-1037 QRHFDVFSF
+1037 QQHFDVFSF

-1051 PEREYALLIDGASLA
+1051 PDREYALLIDGASLA

-1072 KEVFR
+1072 REVFR
-1077 DVSIKCRAVLCCR
+1077 DLSIKCRAVLCCR

-1104 TVDSSPVTAAIGDG
+1104 TVESNPVTAAIGDG

-1142 ARCADYAFAKFC
+1142 ARCADYAFANFC
-1154 MVKKLLLVHGHYF
+1154 MVKKMLLVHGHYF

-1191 FQIHSMFSSQ
+1191 FQIDSLFSSQ
-1201 SVYDSVFLTLYNV
+1201 SVYDSIFLTLYNV
-1214 FYTSLPVLLLS
+1214 LYTSLPVYVLS
-1225 LTEKPYKEETL
+1225 LTEKPYREETL

-1255 YFLGWMFLAV
+1255 YFIGWMLLAV
-1265 YHSSIVYVF
+1265 YHSLVVYLF
-1274 CWVIWG
+1274 SWAIWG
-1280 NNPAIYAWW
+1280 NNPVIYATG
-1289 PSTANFACFGTIM
+1289 PETVNFACFGTM
-1302 IHNVVVLA
+1302 TIHNVVVVA

-1317 AIYRSYIFIATILL
+1317 AIHKSFIFIASIWL

-1345 FNLIFVPL
+1345 FNL
-1353 SRLASC
+1353 
-1359 VTSVDPL
+1359 
-1366 PSTHSVNRPHHNNS
+1366 
-1380 LGFTSS
+1380 

-1401 SMTFWGLSLL
+1401 SLTFWVLSLL
-1411 ILVAAFIPDFTM
+1411 ILVAAFIPDFTI
-1423 FAGRAI
+1423 FAAKAI

-1440 AKYRQT
+1440 AKFRNA
-1446 FFQRRTGNNVEST
+1446 FFQRRTRTVEST

>member
-1 MADEESVFGLNDA
+1 MALELTEDELGLNELPA
-14 TNNENS
+14 VA
-20 QGQTYQKSSFWCCWR
+20 QGQAYRRTSFWCWG

-45 SLSIKVGGENHDKKT
+45 SLSIKVGGENHDKKP
-60 KASET
+60 KAHET

-72 YTVFTF
+72 YTLLTF
-78 LPLNLIEQ
+78 LPLNLAEQ
-86 FRRIAN
+86 FRRVAN
-92 FYFLCMTVISI
+92 FYFLCMTIISI

-144 YSLVTVLRAG
+144 YALVTVVRNG
-154 VEMDIRCQDIRQ
+154 IEMDIRSQDIRQ
-166 GDIVR
+166 GDIVM
-171 TARDCDMPCDM
+171 TARDCDIPCDL
-182 VLLKS
+182 VLLKA
-187 SDENGRC
+187 SDDSGKC

-203 ETNLKTMVVPKGLP
+203 ETNLKTMTVPKGIPDLAV
-217 NLSEDKLHTLGRI
+217 DKLHTLGRI
-230 ECELPR
+230 ECELPK

-241 FNGRIELAEV
+241 FNGRIELAEMHLRQDLTV
-251 HHRHEITSLDGPGP
+251 VEGVET
-265 EHHVL
+265 EFHVV

-283 VKNTEWAIGCAVYI
+283 LKNTEWAIGCAVYT

-315 SSEGY
+315 SSESF
-320 INKYLVFFLVLLIA
+320 INKFLVFFLVLLVA

-347 RYHQEHN
+347 RYHQGHN
-354 FYLGEYL
+354 RYLGEYL
-361 ATYRVSQFLQ
+361 MTYRVSQFLQ

-398 GGFYLEWDH
+398 GGFYLEWDLD
-407 ELFDEETD
+407 LFDEETD

-438 KTGTLTKNVM
+438 KTGTLTKNIM

-453 SINGRKYTQ
+453 SINGKMYSQ
-462 KGRRLQETGR
+462 KGRRLQEVGR
-472 SYALKINECSRH
+472 NHALKINECSRH

-497 VQVAGDYTNEVD
+497 VQVAGDYTNEAD
-509 DPEADQGETED
+509 DSDADKETTEDADQI
-520 DEDQNVV
+520 V
-527 EPNNNRAV
+527 ELNNNRAL
-535 RNFSLISEELESS
+535 RNFSNISEEIEASLNNRGSADETDFIQLKHLGLRNRTSIVEQPHKDVGS
-548 VANESTLDV
+548 GEFLNPLLYKANEQPKISILENASAPR
-557 TGLVQLKNLGPRSR
+557 GEQSGELG
-571 APVAIPS
+571 VEF
-578 LCDINSNDDVQGS
+578 
-591 RSSPRPLS
+591 RPIS
-599 ASQLREPRSNENV
+599 EP
-612 AVRPASETVIR
+612 AVRRTGSIF
-623 RPSNSVFAGLPD
+623 SGPD
-635 NRIHPI
+635 NRVHPV
-641 SLQIPPFRR
+641 SLQIPPFSR
-650 SPSNASSNRSSRPQS
+650 SHSNESSRRSSRPQS
-665 LVESIHSD
+665 LVESTTS
-673 VEEPGLRNGST
+673 EEPSPGDRPRDCSVL
-684 NLFQNGSNGQLNA
+684 QNGSNGYLNS

-704 KRAISAYEEKS
+704 KRAVSAYEEKS
-715 EMDRPVKTHRR
+715 ETDRAVKTHRR
-726 TQSHIPPGMNN
+726 TQSHIPPGMATRS
-737 NKNNGILALDR
+737 NGVAGTGR
-748 GSVRLRR
+748 GSISFKRDRY
-755 NRSSIRSTAR
+755 SIRSTAR
-765 EFYAAPS
+765 EYYAAPS
-772 YTTASL
+772 YTEASL
-778 LDRQESVMKHEEVV
+778 IERQQSMMKQEEVV

-805 DEKALVEACARMGLV
+805 DEKALVEACAKMGLV
-820 FVGDDADVLHIK
+820 YVGDDSDVLSIK

-844 VYGEVPK
+844 VYGELPK
-851 EEVVK
+851 EELVK
-856 YTRLGVLEFTSD
+856 YQRLGVLEFTSD
-868 RKRMSVIVRDAQGQV
+868 RKRMSVIIRDSQSQL

-894 LPLCTRTASG
+894 LPLCTKTSSG
-904 LIISTQRHINEF
+904 MVISTQRHINEF

-928 RKLTQIEFAN
+928 RRLTQLEFAN
-938 FRNELIQANNS
+938 YRNELILAGSS
-949 LTDRVTK
+949 LTDRVAK

-980 QDDVRDTLESLRKA
+980 QDDIRDTLESLRNA

-1019 PDNAYRY
+1019 PVDAFRY
-1026 FVTDCTTMDQV
+1026 FVTECTTVEQV
-1037 QRHFDVFSF
+1037 QQHFDVFSF

-1051 PEREYALLIDGASLA
+1051 PEREYALLIDGASLT
-1066 IALKDL
+1066 IALTHL

-1104 TVDSSPVTAAIGDG
+1104 TVESNPVTAAIGDG

-1128 HVGLGIV
+1128 HVGIGIV

-1142 ARCADYAFAKFC
+1142 ARCADYALAKFC
-1154 MVKKLLLVHGHYF
+1154 MIKKLLLVHGHFF
-1167 STRLAI
+1167 STRLSI

-1191 FQIHSMFSSQ
+1191 FQIHSLFSSQ

-1214 FYTSLPVLLLS
+1214 LYTSLPVLVLS
-1225 LTEKPYKEETL
+1225 LTEKPYKEEIL
-1236 MKEPSLYQKVAGN
+1236 MKEPSLYQRVAGN

-1255 YFLGWMFLAV
+1255 YFIGWMILGL
-1265 YHSSIVYVF
+1265 YHSTIIYVF
-1274 CWVIWG
+1274 CWAIWG

-1289 PSTANFACFGTIM
+1289 PSTVNFACFGTMM

-1345 FNLIFVPL
+1345 FHF
-1353 SRLASC
+1353 
-1359 VTSVDPL
+1359 
-1366 PSTHSVNRPHHNNS
+1366 
-1380 LGFTSS
+1380 

-1401 SMTFWGLSLL
+1401 SMTFWVLSLL
-1411 ILVAAFIPDFTM
+1411 ILVAAFIPDFTL
-1423 FAGRAI
+1423 FAGRSI
-1429 DIKIGHIFPGG
+1429 GIKVGHIFPGG
-1440 AKYRQT
+1440 AKYRSA
-1446 FFQRRTGNNVEST
+1446 FFQRRNPGIEST